1 MTVRVR
7 VTVKLLRACA
17 RPHREVR
24 PTRCRNQQSKFAS
37 PNIRSFPLPFTKHTK
52 LPRRPR
58 PVVPPTACRYQSCR
72 PCAKMPADV
81 IDEKRAHLQKVN
93 DAGVSVYAHI
103 TEVFARIL
111 TAQPENALDAL
122 ESVSL
127 EAKAGYFDA
136 ASTLAPAEP
145 SSDLEIPSEWHVGT
159 SALLTVRG

>member
-1 MTVRVR
+1 
-7 VTVKLLRACA
+7 
-17 RPHREVR
+17 
-24 PTRCRNQQSKFAS
+24 
-37 PNIRSFPLPFTKHTK
+37 
-52 LPRRPR
+52 
-58 PVVPPTACRYQSCR
+58 
-72 PCAKMPADV
+72 MPAAV
-81 IDEKRAHLQKVN
+81 IDEKRAYLQKVD
-93 DAGVSVYAHI
+93 DAGVSVYGHI
-103 TEVFARIL
+103 TEVLARIL